1 MDGLLVYLVVL
12 AFSFTVTFGFLK
24 VLIPRLKAAGIIGKD
39 VNKPD
44 KPEVAEMGGIAIIA
58 GFTASIMLVIMLDT
72 FFGFE
77 INLIHLLAGL
87 IVVHSIAF
95 IGIVDDL
102 INIPQYVKAVLPIF
116 AAVPLI
122 ALRAAGSTTMAVPF
136 IGELD
141 FGLFY
146 LLVLVPIGIAVA
158 SNLTN
163 MLAGYNGLEAGMG
176 IIIFSV
182 ASIIAYH
189 SNATVS
195 SFLFLSFLGALIAF
209 FLFNRY
215 PAKVFPGDVGAL
227 SIGATLA
234 TGVIIGNMES
244 VGALLLLPYV
254 VDFFIKLANK
264 LPSKEWWGEYKG
276 GKLYPVGGK
285 VWGFCQLVMKLAN
298 GISEQN
304 LVLVFFAIEALVGI
318 IVLLLFLH

>member
-195 SFLFLSFLGALIAF
+195 FFLFLSFLGALIAF

-285 VWGFCQLVMKLAN
+285 VRGFCQLVMKLTN

>member
-102 INIPQYVKAVLPIF
+102 IDIPQYVKAVLPIF

-285 VWGFCQLVMKLAN
+285 VRGFCQLVMKLAN

>member
-58 GFTASIMLVIMLDT
+58 GFTASIMLVIMLNT

-77 INLIHLLAGL
+77 INLIYLLAGL

-244 VGALLLLPYV
+244 AGALLLLPYV

-285 VWGFCQLVMKLAN
+285 VRGFCQLVMKLAN

>member
-1 MDGLLVYLVVL
+1 MLLVYFVVL
-12 AFSFTVTFGFLK
+12 IFSFIVTFGFLK
-24 VLIPRLKAAGIIGKD
+24 VLIPRLKAAGITGKD
-39 VNKPD
+39 MNKPD
-44 KPEVAEMGGIAIIA
+44 KPEIAEMGGIAIIA
-58 GFTASIMLVIMLDT
+58 GFTASIMLVIMLNT

-77 INLIHLLAGL
+77 INLKHLLAGL

-102 INIPQYVKAVLPIF
+102 ISIPQYVKAILPIF

-122 ALRAAGSTTMAVPF
+122 ALRAAGSTTMALPF
-136 IGELD
+136 VGEVD

-146 LLVLVPIGIAVA
+146 LLVLVPIGITVA

-163 MLAGYNGLEAGMG
+163 MLAGFNGLEAGMG

-182 ASIIAYH
+182 ASILAYH
-189 SNATVS
+189 NNATVS
-195 SFLFLSFLGALIAF
+195 FFLFLSFLGALIAF

-215 PAKVFPGDVGAL
+215 PAKVFPGDVGTL

-234 TGVIIGNMES
+234 TGVIIGNMETI
-244 VGALLLLPYV
+244 GALLLLPHV
-254 VDFFIKLANK
+254 VDFFIKLANN
-264 LPSKEWWGEYKG
+264 LPKWGEEYKG

-285 VWGFCQLVMKLAN
+285 VRGFCQLVMKLTN

-304 LVLVFFAIEALVGI
+304 LVLVFLAIEALVGI

>member
-58 GFTASIMLVIMLDT
+58 GFTASIMLVIVLNT

-285 VWGFCQLVMKLAN
+285 VRGFCQLVMKLTN